1 MYYSFKNNGLE
12 YEKNYYF
19 KYKPCSIVDF
29 EIIKCKKIKKS
40 VVYEI
45 IDELIEKVV
54 SCELINDQKDECCEI
69 TDELIE
75 KVVSSELINE
85 QKDECNES
93 TDQKDECCK
102 LINNQ
107 EVEIIKDQK
116 VEDIKM
122 PKSSKNESDKI
133 KELGLT
139 MQELK
144 VIARKRGVKNYE
156 NLSRIEL
163 VKEIDKLEPE
173 KELQKKKIT
182 SSLLSKQKKYE
193 I

>member
-1 MYYSFKNNGLE
+1 M
-12 YEKNYYF
+12 
-19 KYKPCSIVDF
+19 
-29 EIIKCKKIKKS
+29 
-40 VVYEI
+40 
-45 IDELIEKVV
+45 
-54 SCELINDQKDECCEI
+54 
-69 TDELIE
+69 
-75 KVVSSELINE
+75 SSELINE

-93 TDQKDECCK
+93 TDQKDECCE

-122 PKSSKNESDKI
+122 PKSLKNESDKI
-133 KELGLT
+133 RELGLT

-144 VIARKRGVKNYE
+144 VIARKRCVKNYE

-163 VKEIDKLEPE
+163 VKEIDKLEPALS
-173 KELQKKKIT
+173 K
-182 SSLLSKQKKYE
+182 LSKQKKYE